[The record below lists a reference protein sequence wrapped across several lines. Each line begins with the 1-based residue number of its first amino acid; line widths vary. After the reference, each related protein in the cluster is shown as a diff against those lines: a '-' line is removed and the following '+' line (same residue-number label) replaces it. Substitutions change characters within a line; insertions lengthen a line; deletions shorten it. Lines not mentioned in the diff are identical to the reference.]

1 VAEAAEVL
9 ETATRDLSIDDSP
22 IGKLYSASQLI
33 GLEMAKLSAAAAR
46 GDKKEMIRAARALA
60 AATVDMNKYALAVAQ
75 GCRGIVP
82 YSLLPAKDRL
92 LFSLFRFSFSFS
104 FPFSRSFFVS
114 RSLLDPETRDYL
126 ISMALAAKNF
136 GVQLKILCAVKASS
150 EGVDKTA
157 EGQLITCAK
166 GLTHAV
172 IEAINYAEIAELK
185 G

>member
-33 GLEMAKLSAAAAR
+33 GMEMAKLSAAAAR

-60 AATVDMNKYALAVAQ
+60 AATVDMNKYAQAVAQ
-75 GCRGIVP
+75 GCRGICP
-82 YSLLPAKDRL
+82 SFEKIAYCLLKIAYFPFFSFFF
-92 LFSLFRFSFSFS
+92 FSL
-104 FPFSRSFFVS
+104 SFFVS